1 MATIEELRGI
11 MIEIGINSEL
21 VKDIDPAVPII
32 SQGMDSVDYP
42 AFAVE
47 VENRYG
53 IKISDSDSLRLKTLN
68 DFIEFINKEK

>member
-1 MATIEELRGI
+1 MATIDELKAI
-11 MIEIGINSEL
+11 MTEIGINSEL
-21 VKDIDPAVPII
+21 VKDIDPSVSII

-53 IKISDSDSLRLKTLN
+53 ITISDSDSLRLKTLN
-68 DFIEFINKEK
+68 DFIEFINKGK